1 MVSRAHPRTRAY
13 SVLHPRTPFESPCR
27 ALLRALANRDLI
39 SEPIKYIE
47 ASRNAPI
54 EVSGR
59 RPMRG
64 GVRPAMLGGN
74 RYILHASIIGLSKTP
89 VFFIG
94 LLSAIDLLII
104 PVFWQRGLNGDLEHY
119 VIPWYNFLLEHGAFS
134 ALAADF
140 SDYTPSYLYLLS
152 IGTLAHGILD
162 PATVI
167 RAISV
172 SFNAIAVVLVY
183 AFAVAKGWSRSKAI
197 QIASIFFALPE
208 MILNS
213 LVWGQTDIIYT
224 LFLMAF
230 IYFLLKERCWLAT
243 MMLGIAF
250 AFKLQTVFIGPFVL
264 YLLLVRLLLWRQLVL
279 APLMYLLFMAPS
291 ALAGRSWRDLLTIYL
306 NQAKWDESM
315 SINAPNPYF
324 LFDRL
329 FPDSHRFGIYI
340 GLVIT
345 VIVSLVLVTSFVR
358 RGGDRS
364 LHGLLLMATLTLTI
378 TPYVLPKMHERYFF
392 PAGAMAFLLAV
403 VRPSSWPIVVLIQA
417 ANLCA
422 YTRFSQGFSL
432 LWFRWGAIFMT
443 CALGM
448 LICLFLQRPAVG
460 ASWSPGGQKCNSSHP
475 PRCVPRR
482 PMPSTIFAR
491 FCRRHDD

>member
-1 MVSRAHPRTRAY
+1 MIDLR
-13 SVLHPRTPFESPCR
+13 RTPIF
-27 ALLRALANRDLI
+27 AI
-39 SEPIKYIE
+39 
-47 ASRNAPI
+47 
-54 EVSGR
+54 V
-59 RPMRG
+59 
-64 GVRPAMLGGN
+64 
-74 RYILHASIIGLSKTP
+74 
-89 VFFIG
+89 G
-94 LLSAIDLLII
+94 LLTIIDLLII
-104 PVFWQRGLNGDLEHY
+104 LIFWRRGLSGDLQIY
-119 VIPWYNFLLEHGAFS
+119 LIPWYYFLLEHGAFS

-152 IGTLAHGILD
+152 IGTLAHGMLD

-183 AFAVAKGWSRSKAI
+183 VFAVAAGWSRSKAI
-197 QIASIFFALPE
+197 QIALIFFALPE
-208 MILNS
+208 VILNS
-213 LVWGQTDIIYT
+213 LIWGQSDIIYT
-224 LFLMAF
+224 LSLMAF

-264 YLLLVRLLLWRQLVL
+264 YLLLVRRLLWRQLVL
-279 APLMYLLFMAPS
+279 APLMYLLFMIPS

-315 SINAPNPYF
+315 SVNAPNPYF
-324 LFDRL
+324 VFDRL
-329 FPDSHRFGIYI
+329 FPYSYRFGIYI
-340 GLVIT
+340 GLVIA

-358 RGGDRS
+358 RGPSRS
-364 LHGLLLMATLTLTI
+364 QDSLLLMATLTLTI
-378 TPYVLPKMHERYFF
+378 MPYVLPKMHERYFF
-392 PAGAMAFLLAV
+392 AAGAMAFLLAV

-422 YTRFSQGFSL
+422 YTRFSQGFSH

-448 LICLFLQRPAVG
+448 LIWLFLQRSAVG
-460 ASWSPGGQKCNSSHP
+460 ASWSPRSQK
-475 PRCVPRR
+475 V
-482 PMPSTIFAR
+482 
-491 FCRRHDD
+491 